1 MALYRGTGGAGD
13 STTDAT
19 VTDVT
24 AQAVA
29 ASSSASAAA
38 TSATQAAT
46 SATAASGSATTA
58 SGHATT
64 ALGHANDAN
73 TAKTA
78 AQAAQTAA
86 ELAADNID
94 DIYLGAKSSDPT
106 VDNDGDALTAG
117 DLYFNTSTNTLKV
130 YTGSAWVNAA
140 VSASDFLSVAN
151 NLSDLNNAATARTNL
166 GLGTVA
172 TTASTDYAT
181 AAQGAKADSA
191 LQSFTE
197 TNDLSAAVVWANVPN
212 SNITQASVT
221 QHQAALSI
229 TESQV
234 SDLGTYATTALYTT
248 TVTGSAGS
256 SDWTGS
262 GPYIATKTV
271 SGLLANDTPIVD
283 IDLSGASY
291 SDVTDIGA
299 EWATV
304 YRVEAS
310 SANTLKVYATAEPAK
325 SFSLQIKVVR

>member
-29 ASSSASAAA
+29 AANSASEAASSATSSA
-38 TSATQAAT
+38 TSATE
-46 SATAASGSATTA
+46 AASSATTA

-64 ALGHANDAN
+64 AETHKNDAE

-78 AQAAQTAA
+78 AETAQAAA
-86 ELAADNID
+86 ELALDNFD
-94 DIYLGAKSSDPT
+94 DIYLGAKASDPT
-106 VDNDGDALTAG
+106 VDNDGDALSTG
-117 DLYFNTSTNTLKV
+117 DLYFNTTDNNLKV
-130 YTGSAWVNAA
+130 YTGSAWVIAA
-140 VSASDFLSVAN
+140 ATASDFLTVAN
-151 NLSDLNNAATARTNL
+151 NLSDLNSASTARTNL
-166 GLGTVA
+166 GLGTAA

-181 AAQGAKADSA
+181 AAQGALADSA

-197 TNDLSAAVVWANVPN
+197 TNDLSAAVTWANVPN
-212 SNITQASVT
+212 ANITESSVT

-229 TESQV
+229 TESQI
-234 SDLGTYATTALYTT
+234 SDFGTYATTALYTS
-248 TVTGSAGS
+248 TVTGSSGT

-271 SGLLANDTPIVD
+271 TGLLSTDTPIVD
-283 IDLSGASY
+283 IDLSGATY
-291 SDVTDIGA
+291 ADVPDIVA

-310 SANTLKVYATAEPAK
+310 AANTLKVYATAEPTK